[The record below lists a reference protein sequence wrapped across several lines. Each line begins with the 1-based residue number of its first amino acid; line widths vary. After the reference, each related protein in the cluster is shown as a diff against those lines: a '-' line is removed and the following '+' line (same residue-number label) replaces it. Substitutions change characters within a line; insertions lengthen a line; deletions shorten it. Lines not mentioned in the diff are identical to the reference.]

1 MMIMLM
7 NGLESLDNMQIGST
21 EIITDTLY
29 LSWTFIKHQSYDD
42 KMSEKQ
48 QICVKSTGCIDGS
61 KMTPITDST
70 LIHRMGENKL
80 LFNIP

>member
-1 MMIMLM
+1 MFI
-7 NGLESLDNMQIGST
+7 NGIESVENLKTVST
-21 EIITDTLY
+21 RIITDTLY

-61 KMTPITDST
+61 KNDT
-70 LIHRMGENKL
+70 N
-80 LFNIP
+80 N